1 MEEENKLVE
10 ERREKLKALRAQG
23 QAFPN
28 DFRPAHH
35 AGELAT
41 RYGSLDKAALEAQKP
56 AVSVAGRMMLKRVMG
71 KASFATL
78 QDVSGRL
85 QVYVATDVAG
95 GAQHETFKH
104 WDLGDIVGVEGTLFK
119 TNKGELT
126 VNAKTLRLLVKAL
139 RPLPEKFH
147 GLADQEM
154 RYRQRYVDLIVNPE
168 SRNVFAARSKIVQS
182 LRDTLIAEH
191 YLEVETPMMQ
201 PIPGGAV
208 ARPFRTHHNALDLE
222 LFLRIAPELYL
233 KRLTIGGF
241 ERVFE
246 IGRVFRNEGM
256 STRHNPE
263 FTMLE
268 LYQAYAD
275 YDDIM
280 RLVEDLV
287 AHLAAEIRGTTT
299 LTYEGR
305 EIDLAPP
312 WRRATMVDL
321 IEEAIG
327 VRVGLDLGLDEL
339 RRIASEHGV
348 EVKDDHGPGKVILE
362 LYEKAVEGGLWG
374 PVFVIDYPKEVS
386 PLSRDHREVS
396 GFTERF
402 EAVVAGRELCNAFSE
417 LIDPDEQRARF
428 EEQARLKEAGDEE
441 AMPVDEDYLRAME
454 YGLPPTGGL
463 GVGID
468 RLVMLL
474 ADVHTIRDVVLFPTL
489 RANPAEFDD
498 PDHGATGGS
507 DGSPVSG

>member
-1 MEEENKLVE
+1 MPEADTTNTADTSDTTDTPDTPYRFEPTTTSAEIRADFDSIDDGVE
-10 ERREKLKALRAQG
+10 TGKRV
-23 QAFPN
+23 
-28 DFRPAHH
+28 
-35 AGELAT
+35 T
-41 RYGSLDKAALEAQKP
+41 I
-56 AVSVAGRMMLKRVMG
+56 AGRLMLRRVQG
-71 KASFATL
+71 KLAFGTL
-78 QDVSGRL
+78 QDSGGRIQL
-85 QVYVATDVAG
+85 FAPAKVTPDFERFCGLSLGDWIGVAG
-95 GAQHETFKH
+95 E
-104 WDLGDIVGVEGTLFK
+104 VMK
-119 TNKGELT
+119 TRKGELS
-126 VNAKTLRLLVKAL
+126 VKVEEWVVLAEAR
-139 RPLPEKFH
+139 RPFPDKYH
-147 GLADQEM
+147 GITDQDL
-154 RYRQRYVDLIVNPE
+154 RYRQRYIDLWVTPE
-168 SRNVFAARSKIVQS
+168 SREVFLLRSRVMS
-182 LRDTLIAEH
+182 LTRRWLEDRGFM
-191 YLEVETPMMQ
+191 EVETPMLH
-201 PIPGGAV
+201 PIPGGAL
-208 ARPFRTHHNALDLE
+208 AKPFTTHHNALDQE
-222 LFLRIAPELYL
+222 LYLRIAPELYL
-233 KRLTIGGF
+233 KRLTVGGF

-256 STRHNPE
+256 SARHNPE

-287 AHLAAEIRGTTT
+287 AHLATEIRGTTT

-305 EIDLAPP
+305 EVDLAPP

-321 IEEAIG
+321 IEEVIG

-348 EVKDDHGPGKVILE
+348 EVKDDYGPGKLILE
-362 LYEKAVEGGLWG
+362 LYEKAVEGDLWG

-386 PLSRDHREVS
+386 PLSRDHREVA

-441 AMPVDEDYLRAME
+441 AMAVDEDYLRAME

-498 PDHGATGGS
+498 PDPGATGGN
-507 DGSPVSG
+507 DGSSDSG